1 MVRAS
6 GLRGYEALMHQLGA
20 DAGAMLKRYRI
31 APESLQDEDAL
42 LSLRAVVHLLEASA
56 AATGCADFGL
66 RLSHSQDISVL
77 GPLAIV
83 MQNAPTV
90 ESAMDYASR
99 YLFVHSPGLVLTVH
113 DRSPVIAKAAEV
125 RMEIRLARQP
135 PQRQTMELC
144 LADVHNMLRMLAAEH
159 YVLHAVTLPHT
170 PAAPLSVYKRFFGAT
185 ILVDQPH
192 GGLHFGRETLEASL
206 QGVDRQLHQIA
217 ENYLSQHFRLPT
229 QSLSA
234 RVRQAVRSTLGT
246 PQGNKTAVAALLGM
260 HPRTLQRHLLDE
272 RTSFESIREEV
283 RKETALRYLRE
294 TRIPLAQLAGLL
306 GFSEQSAMTR
316 SCRRWFGAPP
326 SALRRQA
333 GKHGPPL
340 GAWTD

>member
-1 MVRAS
+1 MR
-6 GLRGYEALMHQLGA
+6 RLGG
-20 DAGAMLKRYRI
+20 DPGAMLKRYHI
-31 APESLQDEDAL
+31 APASLQYEDAL

-99 YLFVHSPGLVLTVH
+99 YLFVHSPGLVLTLH
-113 DRSPVIAKAAEV
+113 EHSPVATQSAEV

-135 PQRQTMELC
+135 PQRQTMDLC
-144 LADVHNMLRMLAAEH
+144 LADVHHMLRMLAADR

-170 PAAPLSVYKRFFGAT
+170 PGAPLSVYKRFFGAP

-192 GGLHFGRETLEASL
+192 GGLHIGRETLQASL
-206 QGVDRQLHQIA
+206 QGVDHHLRQIA
-217 ENYLSQHFRLPT
+217 ENHLSQHFRLPN
-229 QSLSA
+229 QSLSG

-246 PQGNKTAVAALLGM
+246 PPGNKTAIAALLGM

-272 RTSFESIREEV
+272 RTSFDAIREEV

-316 SCRRWFGAPP
+316 SCRRWFGVPP
-326 SALRRQA
+326 SALRRQIA
-333 GKHGPPL
+333 DRDPHID
-340 GAWTD
+340 AWID